1 MSMAAALA
9 VILALTLVPS
19 GGRVVPTHGCIV
31 CGERWA
37 ADVLLNIVLFLP
49 LGVVLGLGDRR
60 LVRACLLGALLSA
73 LIEFAQLLIP
83 GRDSSIADVL
93 MNTTGTAI
101 GYLVARHAPRL
112 LDLPRRATH
121 VLTLCAASIASLAV
135 ATTGL
140 LLQPSFPR
148 SGYWGQW
155 TPNLAHLEW
164 YRGRVLSATLGPM
177 PLPPRWLANPDSVRT
192 LLLSG
197 AALRVRAVAGPP
209 VQALAPILSVDDE
222 QQDEIVLL
230 GVDRADLVFRY
241 RTRSTAW
248 RLDQP
253 DLRVF
258 QALQNIGPRDSLDIT
273 VRGAAERYRV
283 TLNGVPVRD
292 MGFTAGRGWGI
303 LLYPEHLPPWLARLL
318 DACWLAGLLA
328 PVGLCA
334 RSRPALW
341 GGGAILVSLGVLPPL
356 VGLLP
361 TPISQWG
368 GAILGVGVGTLLRR
382 LLQQRL

>member
-1 MSMAAALA
+1 MGAVDPQPRASGVVSRSRAQRHVGPNAVAAAVA
-9 VILALTLVPS
+9 CKPGQRANPATLRSGVARA
-19 GGRVVPTHGCIV
+19 GGR
-31 CGERWA
+31 R
-37 ADVLLNIVLFLP
+37 
-49 LGVVLGLGDRR
+49 
-60 LVRACLLGALLSA
+60 SA
-73 LIEFAQLLIP
+73 
-83 GRDSSIADVL
+83 SS
-93 MNTTGTAI
+93 
-101 GYLVARHAPRL
+101 
-112 LDLPRRATH
+112 
-121 VLTLCAASIASLAV
+121 
-135 ATTGL
+135 
-140 LLQPSFPR
+140 
-148 SGYWGQW
+148 
-155 TPNLAHLEW
+155 
-164 YRGRVLSATLGPM
+164 
-177 PLPPRWLANPDSVRT
+177 
-192 LLLSG
+192 
-197 AALRVRAVAGPP
+197 
-209 VQALAPILSVDDE
+209 ALAPILSVDDE
-222 QQDEIVLL
+222 EQQEIVLL

-283 TLNGVPVRD
+283 TLNGAPMRD
-292 MGFTAGRGWGI
+292 LGFTAGRGWGI

-341 GGGAILVSLGVLPPL
+341 GGGAMLVSLGVLPPL

-361 TPISQWG
+361 SPISQWG

-382 LLQQRL
+382 RAYFNNACSGTCPVPCTATRLPPSGVSSSTAPVTPYAIACRRSSPFAPAPIPAHSKRTGTTTWLWFVGDRSRGARATRRQSACPRDRG